1 MEAQSYT
8 AEQRRA
14 ANQVWAAAGAYE
26 LSYVPRPLP
35 DGTVAIC
42 QEHVTDSLQALM
54 KADYMLALN
63 SGHNLRLG

>member
-1 MEAQSYT
+1 MT
-8 AEQRRA
+8 HD
-14 ANQVWAAAGAYE
+14 AYE

-35 DGTVAIC
+35 DGSVAIC

-63 SGHNLRLG
+63 SGTTSAAASSAGGIFC